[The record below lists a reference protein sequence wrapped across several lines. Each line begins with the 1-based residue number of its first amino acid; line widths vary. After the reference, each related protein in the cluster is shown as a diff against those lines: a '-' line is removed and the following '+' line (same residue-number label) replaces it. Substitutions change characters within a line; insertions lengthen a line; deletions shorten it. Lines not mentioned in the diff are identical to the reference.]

1 MRAFTNLQLN
11 DKVAH
16 LKFYA
21 SIADR
26 SLGKADNEIC
36 LPTTRSTTYFPVT
49 SGNRFECLI

>member
-1 MRAFTNLQLN
+1 MRAFTNLKLN
-11 DKVAH
+11 DKVAN

-26 SLGKADNEIC
+26 SLRKIDNEIC
-36 LPTTRSTTYFPVT
+36 LMITRSTTYFPLT